1 MEWYSI
7 TNKIVFPYCQAVVNF
22 ETGHFGLNWPT
33 NFSKT
38 GLFVF
43 SMAGLFVINQ
53 PLIGVWNWVAN

>member
-7 TNKIVFPYCQAVVNF
+7 TNKIVFPYYQAVVNF
-22 ETGHFGLNWPT
+22 ETGHFGLTMTT
-33 NFSKT
+33 NFSRT

-53 PLIGVWNWVAN
+53 PLIGV